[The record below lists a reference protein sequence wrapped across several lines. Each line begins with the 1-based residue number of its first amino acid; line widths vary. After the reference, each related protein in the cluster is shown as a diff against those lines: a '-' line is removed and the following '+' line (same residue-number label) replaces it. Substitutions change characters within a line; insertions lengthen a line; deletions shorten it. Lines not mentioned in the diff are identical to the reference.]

1 VVESPFSQAERGIS
15 LKIGLNV
22 EKTMKKNTKFMLQ
35 GAMAA
40 LIGLGTLAA
49 ATTGASARVVCNRD
63 GDCWHTHD
71 RYAYPAG
78 FGITVHNDNWRWRHH
93 DHYRWHE
100 HNGRGYWR
108 NGAWITF

>member
-1 VVESPFSQAERGIS
+1 
-15 LKIGLNV
+15 V